1 MARLSVL
8 LVCAALAGCGAA
20 ERDTDAATVSDH
32 FLAAV
37 QRGDGAAGGAVARG
51 VGCAELEPA
60 TEAKLVQDEKSS
72 CDEAI
77 LALDLPRG
85 DRTDRTSVW
94 STSAYVELRPSGA
107 MFLDEGPDGWKI
119 AAAGC
124 RPSGSDRKPYDC
136 ELEG

>member
-1 MARLSVL
+1 VARLSVL

-32 FLAAV
+32 FLAAL
-37 QRGDGAAGGAVARG
+37 QRGDGAAA
-51 VGCAELEPA
+51 CAELEPA

-77 LALDLPRG
+77 LALDLPRA

-94 STSAYVELRPSGA
+94 STSAYVELKPSGA

-124 RPSGSDRKPYDC
+124 RPSGSDREPYDC